1 MYHNPVEQSFWGT
14 KTKLCI
20 SKVEPLW
27 FVAACTTRLII
38 AMGEAAHQKPVAPGL
53 NERPWAPHAASMHM
67 KLPGKGNASPV
78 SRNEA
83 AASATATVAGAKKQ
97 HEDPYRTLSG
107 EQRAAVRMI
116 VKTLK
121 YHVLLKT
128 VRPPQ
133 TYTLDDIVN
142 DYLQPEDKQ
151 IWLEKGFGA
160 HADAAMQALS
170 KNGFATHLNIIVG
183 VPPFPSKI
191 GLSESGLADPAKE
204 SQYNDMLKNPMFPKI
219 YRVFHDTWELSP
231 TPADTC
237 SVKLEKLVQVI
248 DPEQNWGWSEE
259 VTAGFLRQWSDVF
272 TMEIRESD
280 EDFVTVQSWDKLQAQ
295 YKAYMNARS
304 KKLPRTSSASRSWP
318 MQANCNA
325 SMTAVAERPGKKPRL
340 V

>member
-1 MYHNPVEQSFWGT
+1 M
-14 KTKLCI
+14 
-20 SKVEPLW
+20 
-27 FVAACTTRLII
+27 A
-38 AMGEAAHQKPVAPGL
+38 EAADQKPCVPAMNAP
-53 NERPWAPHAASMHM
+53 PWAAQALSTHM

-78 SRNEA
+78 DPNVT
-83 AASATATVAGAKKQ
+83 AASATETVAGAKKQ

-121 YHVLLKT
+121 YHVLLKS

-133 TYTLDDIVN
+133 TYTLECIVN

-151 IWLEKGFGA
+151 IWNEKCFGA
-160 HADAAMQALS
+160 HADAAMRVLS
-170 KNGFATHLNIIVG
+170 KNGFATHLNITVG
-183 VPPFPSKI
+183 VPPLPSEI
-191 GLSESGLADPAKE
+191 GLSESGLADPEKE

-231 TPADTC
+231 IPAETS
-237 SVKLEKLVQVI
+237 SVKLEKLVMVI

-272 TMEIRESD
+272 TMEIRGTD
-280 EDFVTVQSWDKLQAQ
+280 EDFVTVKSWEKLQAQ
-295 YKAYMNARS
+295 YKAYMNARN

-318 MQANCNA
+318 LKANCNA

-340 V
+340 A